1 MDIKQIDNSNLISRD
16 LSWLNFNHRVLDLV
30 KNSKRSILDRL
41 KFLSIVASNF
51 DEFFEVRVGSLYNYI
66 DNKKK
71 RIDYS
76 GMREDPFREY
86 LLNESKKFYKDF
98 NNHFSEKLVSDL
110 KKEKIIIGDVEIL
123 DEEGRKKIKK
133 YFKKTIF
140 PMLTPM
146 VFDNLHSFPI
156 LMNKVLIFGV
166 VTKSNDSSN
175 KKKISFIQIPVNLPR
190 YFEYKIGDNICFIPI
205 EKIIEKYIHK
215 FFRSVV
221 IKSVSLFRI
230 IRNGDFTLEESED
243 IETNFLEELKQK
255 LKDRKF
261 SRVVRIE
268 ISNTFDKYLLES
280 LKERFNI
287 DDFNIMRSS
296 PDAIMDLSSINQI
309 IEFNEFSDLL
319 PLYPSPVDPIDI
331 EANLDKSIFE
341 LLSEKDVFLHHPYNS
356 FDPVIKFLNEAA
368 DDPNVLSIKITLYR
382 TAKNSRV
389 IDALLKAAENG
400 KHVSVLFEVKA
411 RFDEENNLKN
421 GYKLERAGCYVIYG
435 IGSLKTHTK
444 LLLIVRR
451 EGKKVKNYAH
461 MGTGNYNETTSRL
474 YTDISLM
481 TSNQKYTKDALEFF
495 NVITGHSVP
504 DDYENLITAPIYMR
518 NKIIELIEGE
528 IKNSKAGKEAKIC
541 IKINSLQDK
550 DVINKLYDASNSG
563 VKICLIVRGICCLRP
578 ARKDL
583 SQNIEVISIVGDY
596 LEHSRLYYFH
606 NSGDPVIYSGSAD
619 VMIRSFK
626 RRVESLFKINED
638 QIKKQA
644 ITILNYNLRDNCNS
658 YILQEDGSYIKKE
671 LDDNTNYILS
681 ITPETI
687 SITLKKDFMLKTKN
701 NLF

>member
-1 MDIKQIDNSNLISRD
+1 MDTNQIDNSNLISRD

-190 YFEYKIGDNICFIPI
+190 YFEYKVGDNICFIPI

-296 PDAIMDLSSINQI
+296 SDAIMDLTSLNQI

-671 LDDNTNYILS
+671 SDDNHFDIFKEFYNMNSKRVEASIIL
-681 ITPETI
+681 
-687 SITLKKDFMLKTKN
+687 
-701 NLF
+701 

>member
-1 MDIKQIDNSNLISRD
+1 MDTNQIDNSNLISRD

-190 YFEYKIGDNICFIPI
+190 YFEYKVGDNICFIPI

-296 PDAIMDLSSINQI
+296 SDAIMDLTSLNQI

-626 RRVESLFKINED
+626 RRIESLFKINED

-671 LDDNTNYILS
+671 SDDNHFDIFKEFYNMNSNKVEGSIIL
-681 ITPETI
+681 
-687 SITLKKDFMLKTKN
+687 
-701 NLF
+701 

>member
-1 MDIKQIDNSNLISRD
+1 MNSNIINQSNLISRD
-16 LSWLNFNHRVLDLV
+16 LSWLNFNYRVLDLV
-30 KNSKRSILDRL
+30 KDKNRGVLDKL
-41 KFLSIVASNF
+41 KFLSIVSSNF
-51 DEFFEVRVGSLYNYI
+51 DEFFEIRVGSLYNYI
-66 DNKKK
+66 DNNKK

-76 GMREDPFREY
+76 GMREEPFREFLLEQCSKFFNDFNTY
-86 LLNESKKFYKDF
+86 FSDTIITELNEKKIF
-98 NNHFSEKLVSDL
+98 
-110 KKEKIIIGDVEIL
+110 IGDLDNL
-123 DEEGRKKIKK
+123 DEEGQKRAKK

-166 VTKSNDSSN
+166 VTKTKDSSK

-190 YFEYKIGDNICFIPI
+190 FFEYKIDDNIFFIPI
-205 EKIIEKYIHK
+205 EKIISKYIDK
-215 FFRSVV
+215 FFRSVL
-221 IKSVSLFRI
+221 IESVSLFRI

-268 ISNTFDKYLLES
+268 ISKSFDDYLLKS
-280 LKERFNI
+280 LKERFKV
-287 DDFNIMRSS
+287 DDLNIMRLKSNTILDYTS
-296 PDAIMDLSSINQI
+296 LNQI
-309 IEFNEFSDLL
+309 IDYNEFSELL
-319 PLYPSPVDPIDI
+319 PIYPSPI
-331 EANLDKSIFE
+331 KSIDMEGDNEKRIFE
-341 LLSEKDVFLHHPYNS
+341 ILSNRDVFLHHPYNS
-356 FDPVIKFLNEAA
+356 FDPVIKLLNEAA

-382 TAKNSRV
+382 TAKNSGV
-389 IDALLKAAENG
+389 IDALLKAAEKG

-411 RFDEENNLKN
+411 RFDEENNLRN
-421 GYKLERAGCYVIYG
+421 GYKLEKAGCYVIYG

-474 YTDISLM
+474 YTDLSLM

-518 NKIIELIEGE
+518 DKIISLIQGE
-528 IKNSKAGKEAKIC
+528 IDTSLSGGEGKIC

-550 DVINKLYDASNSG
+550 DVINKLYEASNSG
-563 VKICLIVRGICCLRP
+563 VKVCLIVRGICCLRP
-578 ARKDL
+578 GREGL
-583 SQNIEVISIVGDY
+583 SENIKVLSVVGDY

-606 NSGDPVIYSGSAD
+606 NGGNPIIYSGSAD
-619 VMIRSFK
+619 IMIRSFK
-626 RRVESLFKINED
+626 RRIESLFKINEEF
-638 QIKKQA
+638 IKKEA

-658 YILQEDGSYIKKE
+658 YELNEDGSYSKREKGKNKE
-671 LDDNTNYILS
+671 
-681 ITPETI
+681 
-687 SITLKKDFMLKTKN
+687 F
-701 NLF
+701 NLFKEFYLLDRNKVEESIIL

>member
-1 MDIKQIDNSNLISRD
+1 MNINKIDKSNLISRD
-16 LSWLNFNHRVLDLV
+16 LSWLNFNNRVLDLV
-30 KNSKRSILDRL
+30 KNDNRSILDRL

-86 LLNESKKFYKDF
+86 LLNESKNFYKDF
-98 NNHFSEKLVSDL
+98 NNHFSDKLVPDL
-110 KKEKIIIGDVEIL
+110 KKEKIIIGNVEVL
-123 DEEGRKKIKK
+123 DDEGRKKVKK

-166 VTKSNDSSN
+166 VTMSNDSSK
-175 KKKISFIQIPVNLPR
+175 KKKISFIQIPINLPR
-190 YFEYKIGDNICFIPI
+190 YFEYKVEDNICFIPI

-221 IKSVSLFRI
+221 IKSISLFRI

-243 IETNFLEELKQK
+243 IEINFLEELKQK

-268 ISNTFDKYLLES
+268 VSNSFDEYLLES
-280 LKERFNI
+280 LKERFKI

-296 PDAIMDLSSINQI
+296 PDTIIDLTSLNQI

-319 PLYPSPVDPIDI
+319 PSYPSTVDPIDI
-331 EANLDKSIFE
+331 EGNFDKSIFE

-356 FDPVIKFLNEAA
+356 FNPVIKFLYEAA

-382 TAKNSRV
+382 TANNSRV
-389 IDALLKAAENG
+389 IEALLKAAENG

-435 IGSLKTHTK
+435 VGSLKTHTK

-461 MGTGNYNETTSRL
+461 MGTGNYNETTSKL

-518 NKIIELIEGE
+518 NKIIELIENE
-528 IKNSKAGKEAKIC
+528 IKNSKSGKEAKIC

-550 DVINKLYDASNSG
+550 DVINKLYEASNAG
-563 VKICLIVRGICCLRP
+563 VKVCLIVRGICCLRP
-578 ARKDL
+578 GRKDL

-606 NSGDPVIYSGSAD
+606 NLGDPIIFSGSAD

-626 RRVESLFKINED
+626 RRIESLFKINED
-638 QIKKQA
+638 QTKKQA

-658 YILQEDGSYIKKE
+658 YLLQEDGTYIKKE
-671 LDDNTNYILS
+671 SVDNYFDIFKEFYNMNSERVEESIIL
-681 ITPETI
+681 
-687 SITLKKDFMLKTKN
+687 
-701 NLF
+701 

>member
-1 MDIKQIDNSNLISRD
+1 MNSNIINQSNLISRD
-16 LSWLNFNHRVLDLV
+16 LSWLNFNYRVLDQV
-30 KNSKRSILDRL
+30 KDENRGILDKL
-41 KFLSIVASNF
+41 KFLSIVSSNF
-51 DEFFEVRVGSLYNYI
+51 DEFFEIRVGSLYNYI
-66 DNKKK
+66 DNNKK

-76 GMREDPFREY
+76 RMREEPFREFLLGQCSKFFNDFNTY
-86 LLNESKKFYKDF
+86 FSDTIITELNEKKIF
-98 NNHFSEKLVSDL
+98 
-110 KKEKIIIGDVEIL
+110 IGDLGNL
-123 DEEGRKKIKK
+123 DEEGQKRAKK

-166 VTKSNDSSN
+166 VTKTKDSSK

-190 YFEYKIGDNICFIPI
+190 FFEYKIDDNIFFIPI
-205 EKIIEKYIHK
+205 EKIISKYIDK
-215 FFRSVV
+215 FFRSVL
-221 IKSVSLFRI
+221 IESVSLFRI

-268 ISNTFDKYLLES
+268 ISKSFDDYLLKS
-280 LKERFNI
+280 LKERFKV
-287 DDFNIMRSS
+287 DDLNIMRLKSNTILDYTS
-296 PDAIMDLSSINQI
+296 LNQI
-309 IEFNEFSDLL
+309 IDYNEFSELL
-319 PLYPSPVDPIDI
+319 PNYPSPIKSIDM
-331 EANLDKSIFE
+331 EGDNEKSIFE
-341 LLSEKDVFLHHPYNS
+341 ILSDRDVFLHHPYNS
-356 FDPVIKFLNEAA
+356 FDPVIKLLDEAA
-368 DDPNVLSIKITLYR
+368 NDSDVLSIKITLYR
-382 TAKNSRV
+382 TAKNSGV

-411 RFDEENNLKN
+411 RFDEENNLRN
-421 GYKLERAGCYVIYG
+421 GYKLEKAGCYVIYG

-474 YTDISLM
+474 YTDLSLM

-518 NKIIELIEGE
+518 DKIISLIQGE
-528 IKNSKAGKEAKIC
+528 IDTSLSGGEGKIC

-550 DVINKLYDASNSG
+550 DVINKLYEASNSG
-563 VKICLIVRGICCLRP
+563 VKVCLIVRGICCLRP
-578 ARKDL
+578 GREGL
-583 SQNIEVISIVGDY
+583 SENIKVLSIVGDY

-606 NSGDPVIYSGSAD
+606 NGGNPIIYSGSAD

-626 RRVESLFKINED
+626 RRIESLFRINEEF
-638 QIKKQA
+638 IKKEA
-644 ITILNYNLRDNCNS
+644 ITILNFNLRDNCNS
-658 YILQEDGSYIKKE
+658 YELNEDGSYSKREKGKNKE
-671 LDDNTNYILS
+671 
-681 ITPETI
+681 
-687 SITLKKDFMLKTKN
+687 F
-701 NLF
+701 NLFKEFYLLDRNKVEESIIL

>member
-1 MDIKQIDNSNLISRD
+1 MNSNIINQSNLISRD
-16 LSWLNFNHRVLDLV
+16 LSWLNFNYRVLDQV
-30 KNSKRSILDRL
+30 KDKNRGVLDKL
-41 KFLSIVASNF
+41 KFLSIVSSNF
-51 DEFFEVRVGSLYNYI
+51 DEFFEIRVGSLYNYI
-66 DNKKK
+66 DNNKK

-76 GMREDPFREY
+76 GMREEPFREFLLGQCSKFFNDFNTY
-86 LLNESKKFYKDF
+86 FSDTIITELNEKKIF
-98 NNHFSEKLVSDL
+98 
-110 KKEKIIIGDVEIL
+110 IGDLDNL
-123 DEEGRKKIKK
+123 DEEGQKKAKK

-166 VTKSNDSSN
+166 VTKTKDSS
-175 KKKISFIQIPVNLPR
+175 KKKKTSFIQIPVNLPR
-190 YFEYKIGDNICFIPI
+190 FFEYKIDDNIFFIPI
-205 EKIIEKYIHK
+205 EKIISKYIDK
-215 FFRSVV
+215 FFRSVL
-221 IKSVSLFRI
+221 IESVSLFRI

-268 ISNTFDKYLLES
+268 ISKSFDDYLLKS
-280 LKERFNI
+280 LKERFKV
-287 DDFNIMRSS
+287 DDLNIMRLKSNTILDYTS
-296 PDAIMDLSSINQI
+296 LNQI
-309 IEFNEFSDLL
+309 IDYNEFSELL
-319 PLYPSPVDPIDI
+319 PNYPSPIKSIDM
-331 EANLDKSIFE
+331 EGDNEKSIFE
-341 LLSEKDVFLHHPYNS
+341 ILSDRDVFLHHPYNS
-356 FDPVIKFLNEAA
+356 FDPVIKLLNEAA

-382 TAKNSRV
+382 TAKNSGV
-389 IDALLKAAENG
+389 IDALLKAAEKG

-411 RFDEENNLKN
+411 RFDEENNLRN
-421 GYKLERAGCYVIYG
+421 GYKLEKAGCYVIYG

-474 YTDISLM
+474 YTDLSLM

-518 NKIIELIEGE
+518 DKIISLIQGE
-528 IKNSKAGKEAKIC
+528 IDTSLSGGEGKIC

-550 DVINKLYDASNSG
+550 DVINKLYEASNSG
-563 VKICLIVRGICCLRP
+563 VKVCLIVRGICCLRP
-578 ARKDL
+578 GREGL
-583 SQNIEVISIVGDY
+583 SENIKVLSIVGDY

-606 NSGDPVIYSGSAD
+606 NGGNPIIYSGSAD

-626 RRVESLFKINED
+626 RRIESLFKINEEF
-638 QIKKQA
+638 IKKEA

-658 YILQEDGSYIKKE
+658 YELNEDGSYSKREKGKNKE
-671 LDDNTNYILS
+671 
-681 ITPETI
+681 
-687 SITLKKDFMLKTKN
+687 F
-701 NLF
+701 NLFKEFYLLDRNKVEESIIL

>member
-1 MDIKQIDNSNLISRD
+1 MNSNIINQSNLISRD
-16 LSWLNFNHRVLDLV
+16 LSWLNFNYRVLDQV
-30 KNSKRSILDRL
+30 KDKNRSVLDKL
-41 KFLSIVASNF
+41 KFLSIVSSNF
-51 DEFFEVRVGSLYNYI
+51 DEFFEIRVGSLYNYI
-66 DNKKK
+66 DNNKK

-76 GMREDPFREY
+76 GMREEPFREFLLGQCSKFFNDFNTY
-86 LLNESKKFYKDF
+86 FSDTIITELNEKKIF
-98 NNHFSEKLVSDL
+98 
-110 KKEKIIIGDVEIL
+110 IGDLDDL
-123 DEEGRKKIKK
+123 DEEGQKRAKK

-146 VFDNLHSFPI
+146 VFDSLHSFPI

-166 VTKSNDSSN
+166 VTKTKDSSK

-190 YFEYKIGDNICFIPI
+190 FFEYKIEDNIFFIPI
-205 EKIIEKYIHK
+205 EKIISKYIDK
-215 FFRSVV
+215 FFRSVL
-221 IKSVSLFRI
+221 IESVSLFRI

-268 ISNTFDKYLLES
+268 ISKSFDDYLLKS
-280 LKERFNI
+280 LKERFKV
-287 DDFNIMRSS
+287 DDLNIMRLKSNTILDYTS
-296 PDAIMDLSSINQI
+296 LNQI
-309 IEFNEFSDLL
+309 IDYSEFSELL
-319 PLYPSPVDPIDI
+319 PNYPSPIKSIDM
-331 EANLDKSIFE
+331 EGDNEKSIFE
-341 LLSEKDVFLHHPYNS
+341 ILSDRDVFLHHPYNS
-356 FDPVIKFLNEAA
+356 FDPVIKLLNEAA

-382 TAKNSRV
+382 TAKNSGV
-389 IDALLKAAENG
+389 IDALLKAAEKG

-411 RFDEENNLKN
+411 RFDEENNLRN
-421 GYKLERAGCYVIYG
+421 GYKLEKAGCYVIYG

-474 YTDISLM
+474 YTDLSLM

-518 NKIIELIEGE
+518 DKIISLIQGE
-528 IKNSKAGKEAKIC
+528 IDTSLSGGEGKIC
-541 IKINSLQDK
+541 IKINSLQDR
-550 DVINKLYDASNSG
+550 DVINKLYEASNSG
-563 VKICLIVRGICCLRP
+563 VKVCLIVRGICCLRP
-578 ARKDL
+578 GRDGL
-583 SQNIEVISIVGDY
+583 SENIKVLSIVGDY

-606 NSGDPVIYSGSAD
+606 NGGNPIIYSGSAD

-626 RRVESLFKINED
+626 RRIESLFKINEEF
-638 QIKKQA
+638 IKKEA

-658 YILQEDGSYIKKE
+658 YELNEDGTYSKREKGKNKE
-671 LDDNTNYILS
+671 
-681 ITPETI
+681 
-687 SITLKKDFMLKTKN
+687 F
-701 NLF
+701 NLFKEFYLIDRNKVEESIIL

>member
-1 MDIKQIDNSNLISRD
+1 MNSNIINQSNLISRD
-16 LSWLNFNHRVLDLV
+16 LSWLNFNYRVLDQV
-30 KNSKRSILDRL
+30 KDKNRGVLDKL
-41 KFLSIVASNF
+41 KFLSIVSSNF
-51 DEFFEVRVGSLYNYI
+51 DEFFEIRVGSLYNYI
-66 DNKKK
+66 DNNKK

-76 GMREDPFREY
+76 GMREEPFREFLLEQCSKFFNDFNTY
-86 LLNESKKFYKDF
+86 FSDTIITELNEKKIF
-98 NNHFSEKLVSDL
+98 
-110 KKEKIIIGDVEIL
+110 IGNLDNL
-123 DEEGRKKIKK
+123 DEEGQKRAKK

-166 VTKSNDSSN
+166 VTKTKDSSK

-190 YFEYKIGDNICFIPI
+190 FFEYKIDDNIFFIPI
-205 EKIIEKYIHK
+205 EKIISKYIDK
-215 FFRSVV
+215 FFRSVL
-221 IKSVSLFRI
+221 IESVSLFRI

-268 ISNTFDKYLLES
+268 ISKSFDDYLLKS
-280 LKERFNI
+280 LKERFKV
-287 DDFNIMRSS
+287 DDLNIMRLKSNTILDYTS
-296 PDAIMDLSSINQI
+296 LNQI
-309 IEFNEFSDLL
+309 IDYNEFSELL
-319 PLYPSPVDPIDI
+319 PNYPSPIKSIDM
-331 EANLDKSIFE
+331 EGDNEKSIFE
-341 LLSEKDVFLHHPYNS
+341 ILSDRDVFLHHPYNS
-356 FDPVIKFLNEAA
+356 FDPVIKLLNEAA

-382 TAKNSRV
+382 TAKNSGV
-389 IDALLKAAENG
+389 IDALLKAAEKG

-411 RFDEENNLKN
+411 RFDEENNLRN
-421 GYKLERAGCYVIYG
+421 GYKLEKAGCYVIYG

-474 YTDISLM
+474 YTDLSLM

-518 NKIIELIEGE
+518 DKIISLIQGE
-528 IKNSKAGKEAKIC
+528 IETSLSGGEGKIC

-550 DVINKLYDASNSG
+550 DVINKLYEASNSG

-578 ARKDL
+578 GREGL
-583 SQNIEVISIVGDY
+583 SENIKVLSVVGDY

-606 NSGDPVIYSGSAD
+606 NGGNPIIYSGSAD

-626 RRVESLFKINED
+626 RRIESLFKINEEF
-638 QIKKQA
+638 IKKEA

-658 YILQEDGSYIKKE
+658 YELNEDGSYSKREKGKNKE
-671 LDDNTNYILS
+671 
-681 ITPETI
+681 
-687 SITLKKDFMLKTKN
+687 F
-701 NLF
+701 NLFKEFYLLDRNKVEESIIL

>member
-1 MDIKQIDNSNLISRD
+1 MNSNIINQSNLISRD
-16 LSWLNFNHRVLDLV
+16 LSWLNFNYRVLDQV
-30 KNSKRSILDRL
+30 KDKNRGVLDKL
-41 KFLSIVASNF
+41 KFLSIVSSNF
-51 DEFFEVRVGSLYNYI
+51 DEFFEIRVGSLYNYI
-66 DNKKK
+66 DNNKK

-76 GMREDPFREY
+76 GMREEPFREFLLEQCSKFFNDFNTY
-86 LLNESKKFYKDF
+86 FSDTIITELNEKKIF
-98 NNHFSEKLVSDL
+98 
-110 KKEKIIIGDVEIL
+110 IGNLDNL
-123 DEEGRKKIKK
+123 DEEGQKRAKK

-166 VTKSNDSSN
+166 VTKTKDSSK

-190 YFEYKIGDNICFIPI
+190 FFEYKIDDNIFFIPI
-205 EKIIEKYIHK
+205 EKIISKYIDK
-215 FFRSVV
+215 FFRSVL
-221 IKSVSLFRI
+221 IESVSLFRI

-268 ISNTFDKYLLES
+268 ISKSFDDYLLKS
-280 LKERFNI
+280 LKERFKV
-287 DDFNIMRSS
+287 DDLNIMRLKSNTILDYTS
-296 PDAIMDLSSINQI
+296 LNQI
-309 IEFNEFSDLL
+309 IDYNEFSELL
-319 PLYPSPVDPIDI
+319 PNYPSPIKSIDM
-331 EANLDKSIFE
+331 EGDNEKSIFE
-341 LLSEKDVFLHHPYNS
+341 ILSDRDVFLHHPYNS
-356 FDPVIKFLNEAA
+356 FDPVIKLLNEAA

-382 TAKNSRV
+382 TAKNSGV
-389 IDALLKAAENG
+389 IDALLKAAEKG

-411 RFDEENNLKN
+411 RFDEENNLRN
-421 GYKLERAGCYVIYG
+421 GYKLEKAGCYVIYG

-474 YTDISLM
+474 YTDLSLM

-518 NKIIELIEGE
+518 DKIISLIQGE
-528 IKNSKAGKEAKIC
+528 IDTSLSGGEGKIC

-550 DVINKLYDASNSG
+550 DVINKLYEASNSG

-578 ARKDL
+578 GREGL
-583 SQNIEVISIVGDY
+583 SENIKVLSVVGDY

-606 NSGDPVIYSGSAD
+606 NGGNPIIYSGSAD

-626 RRVESLFKINED
+626 RRIESLFKINEEF
-638 QIKKQA
+638 IKKEA

-658 YILQEDGSYIKKE
+658 YELNEDGSYSKREKGKNKE
-671 LDDNTNYILS
+671 
-681 ITPETI
+681 
-687 SITLKKDFMLKTKN
+687 F
-701 NLF
+701 NLFKEFYLLDRNKVEESIIL

>member
-1 MDIKQIDNSNLISRD
+1 MNSNIINQSNLISRD
-16 LSWLNFNHRVLDLV
+16 LSWLNFNYRVLDQV
-30 KNSKRSILDRL
+30 KDKNRGVLDKL
-41 KFLSIVASNF
+41 KFLSIVSSNF
-51 DEFFEVRVGSLYNYI
+51 DEFFEIRVGSLYNYI
-66 DNKKK
+66 DNNKK

-76 GMREDPFREY
+76 GMREEPFREFLLEQCSKFFNDFNTY
-86 LLNESKKFYKDF
+86 FSDTIITELNEKKIF
-98 NNHFSEKLVSDL
+98 
-110 KKEKIIIGDVEIL
+110 IGNLDNL
-123 DEEGRKKIKK
+123 DEEGQKRAKK

-166 VTKSNDSSN
+166 VTKTKDSSK

-190 YFEYKIGDNICFIPI
+190 FFEYKIDDNIFFIPI
-205 EKIIEKYIHK
+205 EKIISKYIDK
-215 FFRSVV
+215 FFRSVL
-221 IKSVSLFRI
+221 IESVSLFRI

-268 ISNTFDKYLLES
+268 ISKSFDDYLLKS
-280 LKERFNI
+280 LKERFKV
-287 DDFNIMRSS
+287 DDLNIMRLKSNTILDYTS
-296 PDAIMDLSSINQI
+296 LNQI
-309 IEFNEFSDLL
+309 IDYNEFSELL
-319 PLYPSPVDPIDI
+319 PNYPSPIQSIDM
-331 EANLDKSIFE
+331 EGDNEKSIFE
-341 LLSEKDVFLHHPYNS
+341 ILSDRDVFLHHPYNS
-356 FDPVIKFLNEAA
+356 FDPVIKLLNEAA

-382 TAKNSRV
+382 TAKNSGV
-389 IDALLKAAENG
+389 IDALLKAAEKG

-411 RFDEENNLKN
+411 RFDEENNLRN
-421 GYKLERAGCYVIYG
+421 GYKLEKAGCYVIYG

-474 YTDISLM
+474 YTDLSLM

-518 NKIIELIEGE
+518 DKIISLIQGE
-528 IKNSKAGKEAKIC
+528 IDTSLSGGEGKIC

-550 DVINKLYDASNSG
+550 DVINKLYEASNSG
-563 VKICLIVRGICCLRP
+563 VKVCLIVRGICCLRP
-578 ARKDL
+578 GREGL
-583 SQNIEVISIVGDY
+583 SENIKVLSVVGDY

-606 NSGDPVIYSGSAD
+606 NGGNPIIYSGSAD

-626 RRVESLFKINED
+626 RRIESLFKINEEF
-638 QIKKQA
+638 IKKEA

-658 YILQEDGSYIKKE
+658 YELNEDGSYSKREKGKNKE
-671 LDDNTNYILS
+671 
-681 ITPETI
+681 
-687 SITLKKDFMLKTKN
+687 F
-701 NLF
+701 NLFKEF

>member
-1 MDIKQIDNSNLISRD
+1 MNSNIINQSNLISRD
-16 LSWLNFNHRVLDLV
+16 LSWLNFNYRVLDQV
-30 KNSKRSILDRL
+30 KDKNRGVLDKL
-41 KFLSIVASNF
+41 KFLSIVSSNF
-51 DEFFEVRVGSLYNYI
+51 DEFFEIRVGSLYNYI
-66 DNKKK
+66 DNNKK

-76 GMREDPFREY
+76 GMREEPFREFLLEQCSKFFNDFNTY
-86 LLNESKKFYKDF
+86 FSDTIITELNEKKIF
-98 NNHFSEKLVSDL
+98 
-110 KKEKIIIGDVEIL
+110 IGNLDNL
-123 DEEGRKKIKK
+123 DEEGQKRAKK

-166 VTKSNDSSN
+166 VTKTKNSSK

-190 YFEYKIGDNICFIPI
+190 FFEYKIDDNIFFIPI
-205 EKIIEKYIHK
+205 EKIISKYIDK
-215 FFRSVV
+215 FFRSVL
-221 IKSVSLFRI
+221 IESVSLFRI

-268 ISNTFDKYLLES
+268 ISKSFDDYLLKS
-280 LKERFNI
+280 LKERFKV
-287 DDFNIMRSS
+287 DDLNIMRLKSNTILDYTS
-296 PDAIMDLSSINQI
+296 LNQI
-309 IEFNEFSDLL
+309 IDYNEFSELL
-319 PLYPSPVDPIDI
+319 PNYPSPIKSIDM
-331 EANLDKSIFE
+331 EGDNEKSIFE
-341 LLSEKDVFLHHPYNS
+341 ILSDRDVFLHHPYNS
-356 FDPVIKFLNEAA
+356 FDPVIKLLNEAA

-382 TAKNSRV
+382 TAKNSGV
-389 IDALLKAAENG
+389 IDALLKAAEKG

-411 RFDEENNLKN
+411 RFDEENNLRN
-421 GYKLERAGCYVIYG
+421 GYKLEKAGCYVIYG

-474 YTDISLM
+474 YTDLSLM

-518 NKIIELIEGE
+518 DKIISLIQGE
-528 IKNSKAGKEAKIC
+528 IDTSLSGGEGKIC

-550 DVINKLYDASNSG
+550 DVINKLYEASNSG
-563 VKICLIVRGICCLRP
+563 VKVCLIVRGICCLRP
-578 ARKDL
+578 GREGL
-583 SQNIEVISIVGDY
+583 SENIKVLSVVGDY

-606 NSGDPVIYSGSAD
+606 NGGNPIIYSGSAD

-626 RRVESLFKINED
+626 RRIESLFKINEEF
-638 QIKKQA
+638 IKKEA

-658 YILQEDGSYIKKE
+658 YELNEDGSYSKREKGKNKE
-671 LDDNTNYILS
+671 
-681 ITPETI
+681 
-687 SITLKKDFMLKTKN
+687 F
-701 NLF
+701 NLFKEFYLLDRNKVEESIIL

>member
-1 MDIKQIDNSNLISRD
+1 MNSNIINQSNLISRD
-16 LSWLNFNHRVLDLV
+16 LSWLNFNYRVLDQV
-30 KNSKRSILDRL
+30 KDKNRGVLDKL
-41 KFLSIVASNF
+41 KFLSIVSSNF
-51 DEFFEVRVGSLYNYI
+51 DEFFEIRVGSLYNYI
-66 DNKKK
+66 DNNKK

-76 GMREDPFREY
+76 GMREEPFREFLLGQCSKFFNDFNTY
-86 LLNESKKFYKDF
+86 FSDTIITELNEKKIF
-98 NNHFSEKLVSDL
+98 
-110 KKEKIIIGDVEIL
+110 IGNLDNL
-123 DEEGRKKIKK
+123 DEEGQKRAKK

-166 VTKSNDSSN
+166 VTKTKDSSK

-190 YFEYKIGDNICFIPI
+190 FFEYKIDDNIFFIPI
-205 EKIIEKYIHK
+205 EKIISKYIDK
-215 FFRSVV
+215 FFRSVL
-221 IKSVSLFRI
+221 IESVSLFRI

-268 ISNTFDKYLLES
+268 ISKSFDDYLLKS
-280 LKERFNI
+280 LKERFKV
-287 DDFNIMRSS
+287 DDLNIMRLKSNTILDYTS
-296 PDAIMDLSSINQI
+296 LNQI
-309 IEFNEFSDLL
+309 IDYNEFSELL
-319 PLYPSPVDPIDI
+319 PNYPSPIKSIDM
-331 EANLDKSIFE
+331 EGDNEKSIFE
-341 LLSEKDVFLHHPYNS
+341 ILSDRDVFLHHPYNS
-356 FDPVIKFLNEAA
+356 FDPVIKLLNEAA

-382 TAKNSRV
+382 TAKNSGV
-389 IDALLKAAENG
+389 IDALLKAAEKG

-411 RFDEENNLKN
+411 RFDEENNLRN
-421 GYKLERAGCYVIYG
+421 GYKLEKAGCYVIYG

-474 YTDISLM
+474 YTDLSLM

-518 NKIIELIEGE
+518 DKIISLIQGE
-528 IKNSKAGKEAKIC
+528 IDTSLSGGEGKIC

-550 DVINKLYDASNSG
+550 DVINKLYEASNSG
-563 VKICLIVRGICCLRP
+563 VKVCLIVRGICCLRP
-578 ARKDL
+578 GREGL
-583 SQNIEVISIVGDY
+583 SENIKVLSVVGDY

-606 NSGDPVIYSGSAD
+606 NGGNPIIYSGSAD

-626 RRVESLFKINED
+626 RRIESLFKINEEF
-638 QIKKQA
+638 IKKEA

-658 YILQEDGSYIKKE
+658 YELNEDGSYSKREKGKNKE
-671 LDDNTNYILS
+671 
-681 ITPETI
+681 
-687 SITLKKDFMLKTKN
+687 F
-701 NLF
+701 NLFKEFYLLDRNKVEESIIL

>member
-1 MDIKQIDNSNLISRD
+1 MDTKQIDNSNLISRD

-190 YFEYKIGDNICFIPI
+190 YFEYKVGDNICFIPI

-268 ISNTFDKYLLES
+268 ISNTFDKYLMES

-296 PDAIMDLSSINQI
+296 PDAIMDLSSLNQI

-626 RRVESLFKINED
+626 RRIESLFKINED

-671 LDDNTNYILS
+671 LDDNHFDIFKEFYNMNSNKVEGSIIL
-681 ITPETI
+681 
-687 SITLKKDFMLKTKN
+687 
-701 NLF
+701 

>member
-1 MDIKQIDNSNLISRD
+1 MDKNQIDNSNLISRD
-16 LSWLNFNHRVLDLV
+16 LSWLNFNRRVLDLV
-30 KNSKRSILDRL
+30 KNTNRSILDRL

-66 DNKKK
+66 DNNKK

-76 GMREDPFREY
+76 GMREDPFREH
-86 LLNESKKFYKDF
+86 LLNESKKIYKDF
-98 NNHFSEKLVSDL
+98 NNLFSEKLVSDL
-110 KKEKIIIGDVEIL
+110 KKEKIIIGNVDIL
-123 DEEGRKKIKK
+123 DEEGRKKVKK

-146 VFDNLHSFPI
+146 VYDNLHSFPI

-166 VTKSNDSSN
+166 VTKSNDSTN
-175 KKKISFIQIPVNLPR
+175 KKKISFIQIPINLPR
-190 YFEYKIGDNICFIPI
+190 YFEYKVGDNICFIPI

-215 FFRSVV
+215 FFRSVI

-268 ISNTFDKYLLES
+268 ISNSFDEYLLES

-296 PDAIMDLSSINQI
+296 PDAIIDLTSLNQI

-331 EANLDKSIFE
+331 EANFDKSIFE

-528 IKNSKAGKEAKIC
+528 IKNSTAGKEAKIC

-550 DVINKLYDASNSG
+550 EVINKLYDASNSG
-563 VKICLIVRGICCLRP
+563 VKVCLIVRGICCLRP

-626 RRVESLFKINED
+626 RRIESLFKINED

-671 LDDNTNYILS
+671 SDDKHFDIFKEFYNMNSNRVEASIIL
-681 ITPETI
+681 
-687 SITLKKDFMLKTKN
+687 
-701 NLF
+701 

>member
-1 MDIKQIDNSNLISRD
+1 MNSNIINQSNLISRD
-16 LSWLNFNHRVLDLV
+16 LSWLNFNYRVLDQV
-30 KNSKRSILDRL
+30 KDKNRGVLDKL
-41 KFLSIVASNF
+41 KFLSIVSSNF
-51 DEFFEVRVGSLYNYI
+51 DEFFEIRVGSLYNYI
-66 DNKKK
+66 DNNKK
-71 RIDYS
+71 RVDYS
-76 GMREDPFREY
+76 GMREEPFREFLLEQCSKFFNDFNTY
-86 LLNESKKFYKDF
+86 FSDTIITELNEKKIF
-98 NNHFSEKLVSDL
+98 
-110 KKEKIIIGDVEIL
+110 IGNLDNL
-123 DEEGRKKIKK
+123 DEEGQKRAKK

-166 VTKSNDSSN
+166 VTKTKDSSK

-190 YFEYKIGDNICFIPI
+190 FFEYKIDDNIFFIPI
-205 EKIIEKYIHK
+205 EKIISKYIDK
-215 FFRSVV
+215 FFRSVL
-221 IKSVSLFRI
+221 IESVSLFRI

-268 ISNTFDKYLLES
+268 ISKSFDDYLLKS
-280 LKERFNI
+280 LKERFKV
-287 DDFNIMRSS
+287 DDLNIMRLKSNTILDYTS
-296 PDAIMDLSSINQI
+296 LNQI
-309 IEFNEFSDLL
+309 IDYNEFSELL
-319 PLYPSPVDPIDI
+319 PNYPSPIKSIDM
-331 EANLDKSIFE
+331 EADNEKSIFE
-341 LLSEKDVFLHHPYNS
+341 ILSDRDVFLHHPYNS
-356 FDPVIKFLNEAA
+356 FDPVIKLLNEAA
-368 DDPNVLSIKITLYR
+368 EDPNVLSIKITLYR
-382 TAKNSRV
+382 TAKNSGV
-389 IDALLKAAENG
+389 IDALLKAAEKG

-411 RFDEENNLKN
+411 RFDEENNLRN
-421 GYKLERAGCYVIYG
+421 GYKLEKAGCYVIYG

-474 YTDISLM
+474 YTDLSLM

-518 NKIIELIEGE
+518 DKIISLIQGE
-528 IKNSKAGKEAKIC
+528 IDTSLSGGEGKIC

-550 DVINKLYDASNSG
+550 DVINKLYEASNSG
-563 VKICLIVRGICCLRP
+563 VKVCLIVRGICCLRP
-578 ARKDL
+578 GREGL
-583 SQNIEVISIVGDY
+583 SENIKVLSIVGDY

-606 NSGDPVIYSGSAD
+606 NGGNPIIYSGSAD

-626 RRVESLFKINED
+626 RRIESLFKINEEF
-638 QIKKQA
+638 IKKEA

-658 YILQEDGSYIKKE
+658 YELNEDGSYSKREKGKNKE
-671 LDDNTNYILS
+671 
-681 ITPETI
+681 
-687 SITLKKDFMLKTKN
+687 F
-701 NLF
+701 NLFKEFYLLDRNKVEESIIL

>member
-1 MDIKQIDNSNLISRD
+1 MNSNIINQSNLISRD
-16 LSWLNFNHRVLDLV
+16 LSWLNFNYRVLDQV
-30 KNSKRSILDRL
+30 KDKNRGVLDKL
-41 KFLSIVASNF
+41 KFLSIVSSNF
-51 DEFFEVRVGSLYNYI
+51 DEFFEIRVGSLYNYI
-66 DNKKK
+66 DNNKK

-76 GMREDPFREY
+76 GMREEPFREFLLEQCSKFFNDFNTY
-86 LLNESKKFYKDF
+86 FSDTIITELNEKKIF
-98 NNHFSEKLVSDL
+98 
-110 KKEKIIIGDVEIL
+110 IGNLDNL
-123 DEEGRKKIKK
+123 DEEGQKRAKK

-166 VTKSNDSSN
+166 VTKTKDSSK

-190 YFEYKIGDNICFIPI
+190 FFEYKIDDNIFFIPI
-205 EKIIEKYIHK
+205 EKIISKYIDK
-215 FFRSVV
+215 FFRSVQ
-221 IKSVSLFRI
+221 IESVGLFRI

-268 ISNTFDKYLLES
+268 ISKSFDDYLLKS
-280 LKERFNI
+280 LKERFKV
-287 DDFNIMRSS
+287 DDLNIMRLKSNTILDYTS
-296 PDAIMDLSSINQI
+296 LNQI
-309 IEFNEFSDLL
+309 IDYNEFSELL
-319 PLYPSPVDPIDI
+319 PNYPSPIKSIDM
-331 EANLDKSIFE
+331 EGDNEKSIFE
-341 LLSEKDVFLHHPYNS
+341 ILSDRDVFLHHPYNS
-356 FDPVIKFLNEAA
+356 FDPVIKLLNEAA

-382 TAKNSRV
+382 TAKNSGV
-389 IDALLKAAENG
+389 IDALLKAAEKG

-411 RFDEENNLKN
+411 RFDEENNLRN
-421 GYKLERAGCYVIYG
+421 GYKLEKAGCYVIYG

-474 YTDISLM
+474 YTDLSLM

-518 NKIIELIEGE
+518 DKIISLIQGE
-528 IKNSKAGKEAKIC
+528 IDTSLSGGEGKIC

-550 DVINKLYDASNSG
+550 DVINKLYEASNSG
-563 VKICLIVRGICCLRP
+563 VKVCLIVRGICCLRP
-578 ARKDL
+578 GREGL
-583 SQNIEVISIVGDY
+583 SENIKVLSVVGDY

-606 NSGDPVIYSGSAD
+606 NGGDPIIYSGSAD

-626 RRVESLFKINED
+626 RRIESLFKINEEF
-638 QIKKQA
+638 IKKEA

-658 YILQEDGSYIKKE
+658 YELNEDGSYSKREKGKNKE
-671 LDDNTNYILS
+671 
-681 ITPETI
+681 
-687 SITLKKDFMLKTKN
+687 F
-701 NLF
+701 NLFKEFYLLDRNKVEESIIL

>member
-1 MDIKQIDNSNLISRD
+1 MNSNIINQSNLISRD
-16 LSWLNFNHRVLDLV
+16 LSWLNFNYRVLDQV
-30 KNSKRSILDRL
+30 KDKNRGVLDKL
-41 KFLSIVASNF
+41 KFLSIVSSNF
-51 DEFFEVRVGSLYNYI
+51 DEFFEIRVGSLYNYI
-66 DNKKK
+66 DNNKK

-76 GMREDPFREY
+76 GMREEPFREFLLEQCSKFFNDFNTY
-86 LLNESKKFYKDF
+86 FSDTIITELNEKKIF
-98 NNHFSEKLVSDL
+98 
-110 KKEKIIIGDVEIL
+110 IGNLDNL
-123 DEEGRKKIKK
+123 DEEGQKRAKK

-166 VTKSNDSSN
+166 VTKTKDSSK

-190 YFEYKIGDNICFIPI
+190 FFEYKIDDNIFFIPI
-205 EKIIEKYIHK
+205 EKIISKYIDK
-215 FFRSVV
+215 FFRSVL
-221 IKSVSLFRI
+221 IESVSLFRI

-268 ISNTFDKYLLES
+268 ISKSFDDYLLKS
-280 LKERFNI
+280 LKERFKV
-287 DDFNIMRSS
+287 DDLNIMRLKSNTILDYTS
-296 PDAIMDLSSINQI
+296 LNQI
-309 IEFNEFSDLL
+309 IDYNEFSELL
-319 PLYPSPVDPIDI
+319 PNYPSPIKSIDM
-331 EANLDKSIFE
+331 EGDNEKSIFE
-341 LLSEKDVFLHHPYNS
+341 ILSDRDVFLHHPYNS
-356 FDPVIKFLNEAA
+356 FDPVIKLLNEAA

-382 TAKNSRV
+382 TAKNSGV
-389 IDALLKAAENG
+389 IDALLKAAEKG

-411 RFDEENNLKN
+411 RFDEENNLRN
-421 GYKLERAGCYVIYG
+421 GYKLEKAGCYVIYG

-474 YTDISLM
+474 YTDLSLM

-518 NKIIELIEGE
+518 DKIISLIQGE
-528 IKNSKAGKEAKIC
+528 IDTSLSGGEGKIC

-550 DVINKLYDASNSG
+550 DVINKLYEASNSG
-563 VKICLIVRGICCLRP
+563 VKVCLIVRGICCLRP
-578 ARKDL
+578 GRKGL
-583 SQNIEVISIVGDY
+583 SENIKVLSIVGDY

-606 NSGDPVIYSGSAD
+606 NGGNPIIYSGSAD

-626 RRVESLFKINED
+626 RRIESLFKINEEF
-638 QIKKQA
+638 IKKEA

-658 YILQEDGSYIKKE
+658 YELNEDGSYSKREKGKNKE
-671 LDDNTNYILS
+671 
-681 ITPETI
+681 
-687 SITLKKDFMLKTKN
+687 F
-701 NLF
+701 NLFKEFYLLDRNKVEESIIL

>member
-1 MDIKQIDNSNLISRD
+1 MNSNIINQSNLISRD
-16 LSWLNFNHRVLDLV
+16 LSWLNFNYRVLDLV
-30 KNSKRSILDRL
+30 KDKNRGVLDKL
-41 KFLSIVASNF
+41 KFLSIVSSNF
-51 DEFFEVRVGSLYNYI
+51 DEFFEIRVGSLYNYI
-66 DNKKK
+66 DNNKK

-76 GMREDPFREY
+76 GMREEPFREFLLGQCLKFFNDFNTY
-86 LLNESKKFYKDF
+86 FSDTIITELNEKKIF
-98 NNHFSEKLVSDL
+98 
-110 KKEKIIIGDVEIL
+110 IGDL
-123 DEEGRKKIKK
+123 DNLNEEGQKRAKK

-166 VTKSNDSSN
+166 VTKTKDSSK

-190 YFEYKIGDNICFIPI
+190 FFEYKIDDNVFFIPI
-205 EKIIEKYIHK
+205 EKIISKYIDK
-215 FFRSVV
+215 FFRSVL
-221 IKSVSLFRI
+221 IESVSLFRI

-268 ISNTFDKYLLES
+268 ISKSFDDYLLKS
-280 LKERFNI
+280 LKERFKV
-287 DDFNIMRSS
+287 DDLNIMRLKSNTILDYTS
-296 PDAIMDLSSINQI
+296 LNQI
-309 IEFNEFSDLL
+309 IDYNEFSELL
-319 PLYPSPVDPIDI
+319 PNYPSPIKSIDM
-331 EANLDKSIFE
+331 EGDNEKSIFE
-341 LLSEKDVFLHHPYNS
+341 ILSDRDVFLHHPYNS
-356 FDPVIKFLNEAA
+356 FDPVIKLLNEAA

-382 TAKNSRV
+382 TAKNSGV
-389 IDALLKAAENG
+389 IDALLKASEKG

-411 RFDEENNLKN
+411 RFDEENNLRN
-421 GYKLERAGCYVIYG
+421 GYKLEKAGCYVIYG

-474 YTDISLM
+474 YTDLSLM

-518 NKIIELIEGE
+518 DKIISLIQGE
-528 IKNSKAGKEAKIC
+528 IDTSLSGGEGKIC

-550 DVINKLYDASNSG
+550 DVINKLYEASNSG
-563 VKICLIVRGICCLRP
+563 VKVCLIVRGICCLRP
-578 ARKDL
+578 GREGL
-583 SQNIEVISIVGDY
+583 SENIKVLSIVGDY

-606 NSGDPVIYSGSAD
+606 NGGNPIIYSGSAD

-626 RRVESLFKINED
+626 RRIESLFKINEEF
-638 QIKKQA
+638 IKKEA

-658 YILQEDGSYIKKE
+658 YELNEDGSYSKREKGKNKE
-671 LDDNTNYILS
+671 
-681 ITPETI
+681 
-687 SITLKKDFMLKTKN
+687 F
-701 NLF
+701 NLFKEFYLLDRNKVEQSIIL

>member
-1 MDIKQIDNSNLISRD
+1 MNSNIINQSNLISRD
-16 LSWLNFNHRVLDLV
+16 LSWLNFNYRVLDQV
-30 KNSKRSILDRL
+30 KDKNRGVLDKL
-41 KFLSIVASNF
+41 KFLSIVSSNF
-51 DEFFEVRVGSLYNYI
+51 DEFFEIRVGSLYNYI
-66 DNKKK
+66 DNNKK

-76 GMREDPFREY
+76 GMREEPFREFLLEQCSKFFNDFNTY
-86 LLNESKKFYKDF
+86 FSDTIITELNEKKIF
-98 NNHFSEKLVSDL
+98 
-110 KKEKIIIGDVEIL
+110 IGNLDNL
-123 DEEGRKKIKK
+123 DEEGQKRAKK

-166 VTKSNDSSN
+166 VTKTKDSSK

-190 YFEYKIGDNICFIPI
+190 FFEYKVDDNIFFIPI
-205 EKIIEKYIHK
+205 EKIISKYIDK
-215 FFRSVV
+215 FFRSVL
-221 IKSVSLFRI
+221 IESVSLFRI

-268 ISNTFDKYLLES
+268 ISKSFDDYLLKS
-280 LKERFNI
+280 LKERFKV
-287 DDFNIMRSS
+287 DDLNIMRLKSN
-296 PDAIMDLSSINQI
+296 AILDYTSLNQI
-309 IEFNEFSDLL
+309 IDYNEFSELL
-319 PLYPSPVDPIDI
+319 PNYPSPIKSIDM
-331 EANLDKSIFE
+331 EGDNEKSIFE
-341 LLSEKDVFLHHPYNS
+341 ILSDRDVFLHHPYNS
-356 FDPVIKFLNEAA
+356 FDPVIKLLNEAA
-368 DDPNVLSIKITLYR
+368 DDPHVLSIKITLYR
-382 TAKNSRV
+382 TAKNSGV
-389 IDALLKAAENG
+389 IDALLKAAEKG

-411 RFDEENNLKN
+411 RFDEENNLRN
-421 GYKLERAGCYVIYG
+421 GYKLEKAGCYVIYG

-474 YTDISLM
+474 YTDLSLM

-518 NKIIELIEGE
+518 DKIISLIQGE
-528 IKNSKAGKEAKIC
+528 IDTSLSGGEGKIC

-550 DVINKLYDASNSG
+550 DVINKLYEASNSG

-578 ARKDL
+578 GREGL
-583 SQNIEVISIVGDY
+583 SENIKVLSVVGDY

-606 NSGDPVIYSGSAD
+606 NGGNPIIYSGSAD

-626 RRVESLFKINED
+626 RRIESLFKINEEF
-638 QIKKQA
+638 IKKEA

-658 YILQEDGSYIKKE
+658 YELNEDGSYSKREKGKNKE
-671 LDDNTNYILS
+671 
-681 ITPETI
+681 
-687 SITLKKDFMLKTKN
+687 F
-701 NLF
+701 NLFKEFYLLNRNKVEESIIL

>member
-1 MDIKQIDNSNLISRD
+1 MNSNIINQSNLISRD
-16 LSWLNFNHRVLDLV
+16 LSWLNFNYRVLDQV
-30 KNSKRSILDRL
+30 KDKNRGVLDKL
-41 KFLSIVASNF
+41 KFLSIVSSNF
-51 DEFFEVRVGSLYNYI
+51 DEFFEIRVGSLYNYI
-66 DNKKK
+66 DNNKK

-76 GMREDPFREY
+76 GMREEPFREFLLEQCSKFFNDFNTY
-86 LLNESKKFYKDF
+86 FSDTIITELNEKKIF
-98 NNHFSEKLVSDL
+98 
-110 KKEKIIIGDVEIL
+110 IGNLDDL
-123 DEEGRKKIKK
+123 DEEGQKRAKK

-166 VTKSNDSSN
+166 VTKTKDSSK

-190 YFEYKIGDNICFIPI
+190 FFEYKIDDNIFFIPI
-205 EKIIEKYIHK
+205 EKIISKYIDK
-215 FFRSVV
+215 FFRSVL
-221 IKSVSLFRI
+221 IESVSLFRI

-268 ISNTFDKYLLES
+268 ISKSFDDYLLKS
-280 LKERFNI
+280 LKERFKV
-287 DDFNIMRSS
+287 DDLNIMRLKSNTILDYTS
-296 PDAIMDLSSINQI
+296 LNQI
-309 IEFNEFSDLL
+309 IDYNEFSELL
-319 PLYPSPVDPIDI
+319 PNYPSPIKSIDM
-331 EANLDKSIFE
+331 EGDNEKSIFE
-341 LLSEKDVFLHHPYNS
+341 ILSDRDVFLHHPYNS
-356 FDPVIKFLNEAA
+356 FDPVIKLLNEAA

-382 TAKNSRV
+382 TAKNSGV
-389 IDALLKAAENG
+389 IDALLKAAEKG

-411 RFDEENNLKN
+411 RFDEENNLRN
-421 GYKLERAGCYVIYG
+421 GYKLEKAGCYVIYG

-474 YTDISLM
+474 YTDLSLM

-518 NKIIELIEGE
+518 DKIISLIQGE
-528 IKNSKAGKEAKIC
+528 IDTSLSGGEGKIC

-550 DVINKLYDASNSG
+550 DVINKLYEASNSG
-563 VKICLIVRGICCLRP
+563 VKVCLIVRGICCLRP
-578 ARKDL
+578 GREGL
-583 SQNIEVISIVGDY
+583 SENIKVLSIVGDY

-606 NSGDPVIYSGSAD
+606 NGGNPIIYSGSAD

-626 RRVESLFKINED
+626 RRIESLFKINEEF
-638 QIKKQA
+638 IKKEA

-658 YILQEDGSYIKKE
+658 YELNEDGSYSKREKGKNKE
-671 LDDNTNYILS
+671 
-681 ITPETI
+681 
-687 SITLKKDFMLKTKN
+687 F
-701 NLF
+701 NLFKEFYLLDRNKVEESIIL

>member
-1 MDIKQIDNSNLISRD
+1 MNSNIINQSNLISRD
-16 LSWLNFNHRVLDLV
+16 LSWLNFNYRVLDQV
-30 KNSKRSILDRL
+30 KDENRGVLDKL

-51 DEFFEVRVGSLYNYI
+51 DEFFEIRIGSLYNYI
-66 DNKKK
+66 DNNKK

-76 GMREDPFREY
+76 GMRENPFREY
-86 LLNESKKFYKDF
+86 LLEESAKFF
-98 NNHFSEKLVSDL
+98 NDYNSYFSDNIVSMLNDNN
-110 KKEKIIIGDVEIL
+110 IFIGDEEDL
-123 DEEGRKKIKK
+123 DEEGKKRAKK

-166 VTKSNDSSN
+166 VTKTKDSSK
-175 KKKISFIQIPVNLPR
+175 KKKISFIQVPVNIPR
-190 YFEYKIGDNICFIPI
+190 FFEYKIGENIYFIPI
-205 EKIIEKYIHK
+205 EKIISKYINK
-215 FFRSVV
+215 FFRSV
-221 IKSVSLFRI
+221 IIESISLFRI

-255 LKDRKF
+255 LKDRRF

-268 ISNTFDKYLLES
+268 ISNTFDDYLLKS
-280 LKERFNI
+280 LKDRFNI
-287 DDFNIMRSS
+287 DDYNIMK
-296 PDAIMDLSSINQI
+296 LSSKSIFDFTSLNQI
-309 IEFNEFSDLL
+309 IEYNEFSELL
-319 PLYPSPVDPIDI
+319 TEYPSPIKSIDM
-331 EANLDKSIFE
+331 EGDNEKSIFE
-341 LLSEKDVFLHHPYNS
+341 ILSDRDIFLHHPYNS

-382 TAKNSRV
+382 TAKNSGV
-389 IDALLKAAENG
+389 INALLKAAENG

-411 RFDEENNLKN
+411 RFDEENNLNN
-421 GYKLERAGCYVIYG
+421 GYKLEKAGCYVIYG

-461 MGTGNYNETTSRL
+461 MGTGNYNETTSKL
-474 YTDISLM
+474 YTDLSLM

-495 NVITGHSVP
+495 NVITGHSIP

-518 NKIIELIEGE
+518 DKILELIQGE
-528 IKNSKAGKEAKIC
+528 IENAISGIESKVC

-550 DVINKLYDASNSG
+550 DVINKLYEASNSG

-578 ARKDL
+578 GRKGV
-583 SQNIEVISIVGDY
+583 SENIEVLSIVGDY

-606 NSGDPVIYSGSAD
+606 NSGDPIIYSGSAD

-626 RRVESLFKINED
+626 RRIESLFKINEEF
-638 QIKKQA
+638 IKKEA

-658 YILQEDGSYIKKE
+658 YILNENGSY
-671 LDDNTNYILS
+671 S
-681 ITPETI
+681 
-687 SITLKKDFMLKTKN
+687 KKDRGKEKEFD
-701 NLF
+701 LFKEFYLLNRKKIEESIII

>member
-1 MDIKQIDNSNLISRD
+1 MNSNIINQSNLISRD
-16 LSWLNFNHRVLDLV
+16 LSWLNFNYRVLDQV
-30 KNSKRSILDRL
+30 KDKNRGVLDKL
-41 KFLSIVASNF
+41 KFLSIVSSNF
-51 DEFFEVRVGSLYNYI
+51 DEFFEIRVGSLYNYI
-66 DNKKK
+66 DNNKK

-76 GMREDPFREY
+76 GMREEPFREFLLEQCSKFFNDFNTY
-86 LLNESKKFYKDF
+86 FSDTIITELNEKKIF
-98 NNHFSEKLVSDL
+98 
-110 KKEKIIIGDVEIL
+110 IGNLDNL
-123 DEEGRKKIKK
+123 DEEGQKRAKK

-166 VTKSNDSSN
+166 VTKTKDSSK

-190 YFEYKIGDNICFIPI
+190 FFEYKIDDNIFFIPI
-205 EKIIEKYIHK
+205 EKIISKYIDK
-215 FFRSVV
+215 FFRSVL
-221 IKSVSLFRI
+221 IESVSLFRI

-268 ISNTFDKYLLES
+268 ISKSFDDYLLKS
-280 LKERFNI
+280 LKERFKV
-287 DDFNIMRSS
+287 DDLNIMRLKSNTILDYTS
-296 PDAIMDLSSINQI
+296 LNQI
-309 IEFNEFSDLL
+309 IDYNEFSELL
-319 PLYPSPVDPIDI
+319 PNYPSPIKSIDM
-331 EANLDKSIFE
+331 EGDNEKSIFE
-341 LLSEKDVFLHHPYNS
+341 ILSDRDVFLHHPYNS
-356 FDPVIKFLNEAA
+356 FDPVIKLLNEAA

-382 TAKNSRV
+382 TAKNSGV
-389 IDALLKAAENG
+389 IDALLKAAEKG

-411 RFDEENNLKN
+411 RFDEENNLRN
-421 GYKLERAGCYVIYG
+421 GYKLEKAGCYVIYG

-474 YTDISLM
+474 YTDLSLM

-518 NKIIELIEGE
+518 DKIISLIQGE
-528 IKNSKAGKEAKIC
+528 IDTSLSGGEGKIC

-550 DVINKLYDASNSG
+550 DVINKLYEASNSG
-563 VKICLIVRGICCLRP
+563 VKVCLIVRGICCLRP
-578 ARKDL
+578 GREGL
-583 SQNIEVISIVGDY
+583 SENIKVLSVVGDY

-606 NSGDPVIYSGSAD
+606 NGGNPIIYSGSAD
-619 VMIRSFK
+619 IMIRSFK
-626 RRVESLFKINED
+626 RRIESLFKINEEF
-638 QIKKQA
+638 IKKEA

-658 YILQEDGSYIKKE
+658 YELNEDGSYSKREKGKNKE
-671 LDDNTNYILS
+671 
-681 ITPETI
+681 
-687 SITLKKDFMLKTKN
+687 F
-701 NLF
+701 NLFKEFYLLDRNKVEESIIL

>member
-190 YFEYKIGDNICFIPI
+190 YFEYKVGDNICFIPI

-268 ISNTFDKYLLES
+268 ISNTFDKYLMES

-296 PDAIMDLSSINQI
+296 PDAIMDLSSLNQI

-528 IKNSKAGKEAKIC
+528 IKNSKVGKEAKIC

-550 DVINKLYDASNSG
+550 EVINKLYDASNSG

-583 SQNIEVISIVGDY
+583 SQNIEVISTVGDY

-606 NSGDPVIYSGSAD
+606 NLGDPVIYSGSAD

-626 RRVESLFKINED
+626 RRIESLFKINED

-671 LDDNTNYILS
+671 SDDNHFDIFKEFYNMNSKRVEASIIL
-681 ITPETI
+681 
-687 SITLKKDFMLKTKN
+687 
-701 NLF
+701 